1 MGVTGETGAR
11 AVGAV
16 GAGERGE
23 GGGGR
28 GVAGRARGRWSWK
41 NEEAG
46 LCLTTQRETGE
57 AGEAGSKI

>member
-16 GAGERGE
+16 EAGGRGE
-23 GGGGR
+23 GGGR
-28 GVAGRARGRWSWK
+28 VAGRARGRWSKK

-46 LCLTTQRETGE
+46 LCLATQRETGE
-57 AGEAGSKI
+57 AGEAGWKI